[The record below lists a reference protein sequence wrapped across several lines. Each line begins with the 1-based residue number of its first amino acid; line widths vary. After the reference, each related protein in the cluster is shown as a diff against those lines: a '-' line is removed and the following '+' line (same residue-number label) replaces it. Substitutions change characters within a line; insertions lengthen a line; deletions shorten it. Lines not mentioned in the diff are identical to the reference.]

1 MIKAVLFD
9 LDNTLIDFMLMKH
22 KSCEAAIDAMVSAG
36 LKMSRGKAM
45 KILFGLYG
53 EKGIE
58 YNRIFQE
65 FLNRTLGRVDY
76 KILAE
81 GIVAYRK
88 AQAAY
93 VKPYPGTVRTL
104 IKLKESGLKLGIVSD
119 APSVNA
125 WIRLVEMKLE
135 DFFDVVVTFHDTGEK
150 KPSKLPFLK
159 AIKEIGVE
167 PADILFVGDWPE
179 RDIRGAKAL
188 GMKTAF
194 AKYGSTKPV
203 RKSGADFVLE
213 SIEDMLKVV

>member
-1 MIKAVLFD
+1 MIEAILFD
-9 LDNTLIDFMLMKH
+9 LDNTLIDFMLMKT
-22 KSCEAAIDAMVSAG
+22 KSCEAAIEAMISAG
-36 LKMSRGKAM
+36 LRMDRKKAM

-65 FLNRTLGRVDY
+65 FLSKTMGKIDY

-104 IKLKESGLKLGIVSD
+104 VRLKEKGMKIGIVSD

-125 WIRLVEMKLE
+125 WIRLVEMKLD
-135 DFFDVVVTFHDTGEK
+135 DFFDVVVTFDDTGQK
-150 KPSKLPFLK
+150 KPSKFPFLK
-159 AIKEIGVE
+159 AIERLGVKPE
-167 PADILFVGDWPE
+167 NVLFVGDWPE
-179 RDIRGAKAL
+179 RDIKGAKAL

-194 AKYGSTKPV
+194 AKYGSTK
-203 RKSGADFVLE
+203 KTKGTGADYEFE
-213 SIEDMLKVV
+213 RIEDLLKIT